1 MSTVQH
7 LIVTEKDNV
16 AERIAAILSDG
27 AATTEDV
34 GGVTVYGW
42 GGTRCMGL
50 SGHVVGIDFQER
62 YNDWNH
68 VEPVE
73 LVDAP
78 IQTVPKQRKFVGA
91 LRRMTRRSG
100 RVTIATD
107 YDREGEL
114 IGKEAYD
121 IIRDVD
127 PEMQVRRVR
136 FSSITAP
143 EVTAAF
149 EADDELDFALAEAGE
164 ARQIIDL
171 VWGAALTRYL
181 SLTSGRRG
189 YDFVSVGRVQ
199 GPTLRLIVE
208 REREIEAFVPDPY
221 WEITASVGGA
231 EAFEDPDEQT
241 VDASDD
247 DADAEDSGVVE
258 ELTEQIVGAANET
271 VDEGGAEAFDAEL
284 YYTDESGSE
293 QTRIWEETQA
303 TRAFE
308 TLEAASEAVVDE
320 VDRSVRTDRP
330 PAPFNTTQF
339 IRAAGAIGYS
349 ATKAMGTA
357 ESLYTAGYITYPRTD
372 NTVYPEDLDPAE
384 HIEAFAEHP
393 TFTEAVDYLTEHA
406 PLSAT
411 RGDKETTDHP
421 PIYPTGEIPDPTDLA
436 ALATNEDDDGEA
448 LWEVYELVVRRFFAT
463 LAPAAKWERLR
474 VDLRAD
480 GGGSTVRLKANG
492 RRLLEPG
499 YHTVYPYSNRTEAIV
514 PDVEAGARLPIGER
528 TLADKETQPPGR
540 RGQSRLIETMEE
552 LGIGTKAT
560 RHNVIDTLY
569 DRDYIEENPP
579 RPTQLARAVVDAAE
593 AYAEQIVS
601 AEMTAQLEADMA
613 AIAAGERTLEEVT
626 EESRALLTEVFDTLH
641 AEGDAIGAHIRR
653 SLKADRTVGPCPESD
668 HDLVI
673 RESRNGSY
681 FIGCDGYPACEFTYP
696 LPNSGRPI
704 PTETVCAEHGLAEIK
719 MLDGRAT
726 TTHGCPACTAEAA
739 DAIADRPI
747 GPCPEC
753 AEAEG
758 GQLAIKALRSGS
770 RLAGC
775 DRYPECEYAVPL
787 PRRGEIEVTD
797 VMCDEHDLPEV
808 QVVTDDG
815 REPWELGCPICN
827 AAELDARRSGTSED
841 ADGEETEAVLSGL
854 EDEMRTIPTEGG
866 DEADAE
872 DSGVVEELT
881 EQIVGAADET

>member
-1 MSTVQH
+1 MSTVQQ

-16 AERIAAILSDG
+16 AERIATILSDG
-27 AATTEDV
+27 AATSEDV
-34 GGVTVYGW
+34 GGVKVYGW

-50 SGHVVGIDFQER
+50 AGHVVKLDFPER
-62 YNDWNH
+62 YSDWNH

-78 IQTVPKQRKFVGA
+78 VETKASHERLVAA
-91 LRRMTRRSG
+91 LRRMARRS
-100 RVTIATD
+100 RQVTIATD

-127 PEMQVRRVR
+127 PEMEVRRVR
-136 FSSITAP
+136 FSSITDP

-149 EADDELDFALAEAGE
+149 GADDELDFALAEAGE

-189 YDFVSVGRVQ
+189 TDFVSVGRVQ
-199 GPTLRLIVE
+199 GPTLRLIVD

-221 WEITASVGGA
+221 WEISAT
-231 EAFEDPDEQT
+231 
-241 VDASDD
+241 
-247 DADAEDSGVVE
+247 
-258 ELTEQIVGAANET
+258 IGAAEPF
-271 VDEGGAEAFDAEL
+271 EADL
-284 YYTDESGSE
+284 YVTDDGGSE
-293 QTRIWEETQA
+293 QTRIWDEREAQA
-303 TRAFE
+303 AFE
-308 TLEAASEAVVDE
+308 TLQEADDAVVDD

-339 IRAAGAIGYS
+339 IRAAGGIGYS
-349 ATKAMGTA
+349 ASRAMGLA

-372 NTVYPEDLDPAE
+372 NTVYPEDLDPMT
-384 HIEAFAEHP
+384 HIEEFAEHP
-393 TFTEAVDYLTEHA
+393 TFSEDVAYLNDHT
-406 PLSAT
+406 PLSPT
-411 RGDKETTDHP
+411 RGNKETTDHP
-421 PIYPTGEIPDPTDLA
+421 PIYPTGEIPQPTDLA
-436 ALATNEDDDGEA
+436 DLDEDNDGEA
-448 LWEVYELVVRRFFAT
+448 HWEVYELVVRRFLAT

-474 VDLRAD
+474 IDLSANGED
-480 GGGSTVRLKANG
+480 ATVRLKANG

-499 YHTVYPYSNRTEAIV
+499 YHTVYPYSKRSEAIV
-514 PDVEAGARLPIGER
+514 PDLEAKASLPIGER

-540 RGQSRLIETMEE
+540 RGQSRLIEMMEE

-560 RHNVIDTLY
+560 RHNVIETLY
-569 DRDYIEENPP
+569 DRNYIEENPP

-593 AYAEQIVS
+593 AYAEQIIS
-601 AEMTAQLEADMA
+601 AEMTAQLETDMA

-626 EESRALLTEVFDTLH
+626 QESKALLTEVFDTLH
-641 AEGDAIGAHIRR
+641 EEGDAIGAHIKR

-673 RESRNGSY
+673 REARNGSF
-681 FIGCDGYPACEFTYP
+681 FIGCDGYPSCDFTYP

-704 PTETVCAEHGLAEIK
+704 TTETVCPDHDLAEIK
-719 MLDGRAT
+719 LLAGRGT
-726 TTHGCPACTAEAA
+726 TIHGCPACKAEEAEA
-739 DAIADRPI
+739 IEDRPI

-753 AEAEG
+753 GETDG
-758 GQLAIKALRSGS
+758 GQLAIKLLRSGS

-787 PRRGEIEVTD
+787 PRRGEIEVID
-797 VMCDEHDLPEV
+797 EMCERHELPEV

-815 REPWELGCPICN
+815 RDPWELGCPICN
-827 AAELDARRSGTSED
+827 AAELDARRKGQSDEVAEED
-841 ADGEETEAVLSGL
+841 DPQAIEDLAEQVIGATEET
-854 EDEMRTIPTEGG
+854 
-866 DEADAE
+866 
-872 DSGVVEELT
+872 
-881 EQIVGAADET
+881 

>member
-16 AERIAAILSDG
+16 AERIATILSDG
-27 AATTEDV
+27 TASTEDV
-34 GGVTVYGW
+34 GGVKVYGW

-50 SGHVVGIDFQER
+50 SGHVVELDFPKR
-62 YNDWNH
+62 YRDWNH
-68 VEPVE
+68 VEPAE

-78 IQTVPKQRKFVGA
+78 VETKASQQRLVAA
-91 LRRMTRRSG
+91 LRRMARRS
-100 RVTIATD
+100 RQVTIATD

-127 PEMQVRRVR
+127 PEMEVRRVR

-189 YDFVSVGRVQ
+189 TDFVSVGRVQ
-199 GPTLRLIVE
+199 GPTLRLIVD

-221 WEITASVGGA
+221 WEITATMGDDEPF
-231 EAFEDPDEQT
+231 EADLYVT
-241 VDASDD
+241 DD
-247 DADAEDSGVVE
+247 
-258 ELTEQIVGAANET
+258 
-271 VDEGGAEAFDAEL
+271 
-284 YYTDESGSE
+284 SGSE
-293 QTRIWEETQA
+293 QTRIWEEDKA
-303 TRAFE
+303 YAAFE
-308 TLEAASEAVVDE
+308 TLQEAEDAVVDD

-339 IRAAGAIGYS
+339 IRAAGGIGYS
-349 ATKAMGTA
+349 ASRAMGLA
-357 ESLYTAGYITYPRTD
+357 EALYTAGYITYPRTD
-372 NTVYPEDLDPAE
+372 NTVYPEDLDPTI
-384 HIEAFAEHP
+384 HIEEFAEHP
-393 TFTEAVDYLTEHA
+393 TFSDDVAYLQAHT
-406 PLSAT
+406 PLSPT

-421 PIYPTGEIPDPTDLA
+421 PIYPTGEIPGPTDLA
-436 ALATNEDDDGEA
+436 ELDEEDGDGEA
-448 LWEVYELVVRRFFAT
+448 HWEVYELVVRRFFAT

-474 VDLRAD
+474 IDLSAA
-480 GGGSTVRLKANG
+480 GEHATVRLKANG

-499 YHTVYPYSNRTEAIV
+499 YHTVYPYSNRSEAIV
-514 PDVEAGARLPIGER
+514 PDLEADASLPISDR
-528 TLADKETQPPGR
+528 ALADKETQPPGR
-540 RGQSRLIETMEE
+540 RGQSRLIEKMEE

-560 RHNVIDTLY
+560 RHNVIETLY
-569 DRDYIEENPP
+569 KRNYIEENPP

-593 AYAEQIVS
+593 AYAEQIIS
-601 AEMTAQLEADMA
+601 AEMTAQLEADME

-626 EESRALLTEVFDTLH
+626 EESKALLTEVFDTLH
-641 AEGDAIGAHIRR
+641 EQGDAIGAHIKG

-673 RESRNGSY
+673 REARNGSF
-681 FIGCDGYPACEFTYP
+681 FIGCDGYPACDFTYP

-704 PTETVCAEHGLAEIK
+704 TTETVCPEHELAEIK
-719 MLDGRAT
+719 LLAGRGT
-726 TTHGCPACTAEAA
+726 TVHGCPACKAEEAES
-739 DAIADRPI
+739 IADRPI

-753 AEAEG
+753 GTTDG
-758 GQLAIKALRSGS
+758 GQLAIKVLRSGS

-775 DRYPECEYAVPL
+775 DRYPDCEYAVPL

-797 VMCDEHDLPEV
+797 EMCEEHDLPEV

-815 REPWELGCPICN
+815 RDPWELGCPICN
-827 AAELDARRSGTSED
+827 AAELDARRNGQPED
-841 ADGEETEAVLSGL
+841 TADK
-854 EDEMRTIPTEGG
+854 D
-866 DEADAE
+866 
-872 DSGVVEELT
+872 DSQTVEELT
-881 EQIVGAADET
+881 EQVVGAAEET

>member
-16 AERIAAILSDG
+16 AERIATILSDG

-34 GGVTVYGW
+34 GGVAVYGW

-50 SGHVVGIDFQER
+50 SGHVVKIDFPDR
-62 YNDWNH
+62 YSDWNH
-68 VEPVE
+68 VEPAE

-78 IQTVPKQRKFVGA
+78 IQTIPTQKRFVAA
-91 LRRMTRRSG
+91 LRRMTRRS
-100 RVTIATD
+100 RQVTIATD

-127 PEMQVRRVR
+127 PEMPVRRVR
-136 FSSITAP
+136 FSSITEP

-149 EADDELDFALAEAGE
+149 EEDDELDFALAEAGE

-189 YDFVSVGRVQ
+189 HDFVSVGRVQ

-221 WEITASVGGA
+221 WEITATVGD
-231 EAFEDPDEQT
+231 EETFE
-241 VDASDD
+241 
-247 DADAEDSGVVE
+247 
-258 ELTEQIVGAANET
+258 
-271 VDEGGAEAFDAEL
+271 AEL
-284 YYTDESGSE
+284 FYTDESGSE
-293 QTRIWEETQA
+293 QTRIWDESQA
-303 TRAFE
+303 VDAFD
-308 TLEAASEAVVDE
+308 TLEAATEAVVDG

-349 ATKAMGTA
+349 AKVAMGRA
-357 ESLYTAGYITYPRTD
+357 EMLYTEGYITYPRTD
-372 NTVYPEDLDPAE
+372 NTVYPADLDHSA
-384 HIEAFAEHP
+384 HIDAFAEHP
-393 TFTEAVDYLTEHA
+393 TFEDAVTYLTEHA
-406 PLSAT
+406 PLSPT

-421 PIYPTGEIPDPTDLA
+421 PIYPTGEIPTPTDL
-436 ALATNEDDDGEA
+436 DDLDSEVDGDD
-448 LWEVYELVVRRFFAT
+448 LWEVYELVVRRYFAT

-474 VDLRAD
+474 IDLEAGD
-480 GGGSTVRLKANG
+480 DETTVQLKANG

-499 YHTVYPYSNRTEAIV
+499 YHTVYPYSNRSEAIV
-514 PDVEAGARLPIGER
+514 PDVEAAAVLPIGEQ

-540 RGQSRLIETMEE
+540 RGQSRLIEKMEE

-569 DRDYIEENPP
+569 EREYVEENPP

-613 AIAAGERTLEEVT
+613 AIAAGERTLEDVT
-626 EESRALLTEVFDTLH
+626 DESRALLSEVFETLH
-641 AEGDAIGAHIRR
+641 AEGDAIGAHIRK
-653 SLKADRTVGPCPESD
+653 SLKADRTVGPCPESG

-673 RESRNGSY
+673 RKSRTGSY

-696 LPNSGRPI
+696 LPNSGRPVT
-704 PTETVCAEHGLAEIK
+704 TETVCPEHELAEIK
-719 MLDGRAT
+719 MLDGRGT
-726 TTHGCPACTAEAA
+726 TTHGCPACKAEAA
-739 DAIADRPI
+739 DAIPDRPI
-747 GPCPEC
+747 GPCPVC
-753 AEAEG
+753 AETDG
-758 GQLAIKALRSGS
+758 GQLAIKSLRSGS

-787 PRRGEIEVTD
+787 PRRGEIEVTE
-797 VMCDEHDLPEV
+797 VICDEHDLPEV

-827 AAELDARRSGTSED
+827 AAELDARRSDDGPDDATGVED
-841 ADGEETEAVLSGL
+841 ETEQ
-854 EDEMRTIPTEGG
+854 GG
-866 DEADAE
+866 DTEADE
-872 DSGVVEELT
+872 RGVIEELT
-881 EQIVGAADET
+881 EQVVGATEET